1 MNTMFKSKTAKA
13 LRAFVCIA
21 LVAALALP
29 AAFAEETGTTAK
41 WADAGN
47 RTTAAPRTERTTF
60 DRTTYNRTTYTRT
73 TAGTTTKAPATTAA
87 AAEGTTQSLEQLREQ
102 YEALDAQIAENEQ
115 KLTEIEYDIN
125 SNEAKLD
132 NLNSQIDTIKR
143 QINLLNSRI
152 EVLNGDI
159 GSLQT
164 EIGIL
169 DNDIDTLTVQIKQT
183 TQEIEA
189 TKEQMS
195 DTETQVL
202 DRLRAAYMSG
212 EATTLE
218 ILFTSP
224 DLSTFLTRK
233 ELISRV
239 TENDRDLIEALE
251 DKATALSELERGL
264 GEQKSSLEGKKS
276 ELDSQLTTLVDRQD
290 DLQNSMGNE
299 QAKNAALN
307 EKYAEVSDI
316 LNELDESSEAYQAQL
331 ARQKKDREEI
341 EAQIDAYINEHGSS
355 VGDIPLPSYSNDGKM
370 TWPVPYSNTHI
381 TAGYPYY
388 SDGSRHGGI
397 DIVVRDENGT
407 NISNGKNIVAA
418 QGGEVIYAIS
428 DNGYNGSYG
437 NYLII
442 DHGDGKLTL
451 YAHCKRVIV
460 KKGDIVKKGQKV
472 AEIGLT
478 GNTTG
483 YHLHFEVRIKDSDG
497 TNHRVNPLDYV
508 SKPSN

>member
-1 MNTMFKSKTAKA
+1 MKTMFKTKLKRA
-13 LRAFVCIA
+13 LELTVCVA
-21 LVAALALP
+21 LTVALALP
-29 AAFAEETGTTAK
+29 AAWAEETGT
-41 WADAGN
+41 WADVGEGTSAAG
-47 RTTAAPRTERTTF
+47 RTERTTF
-60 DRTTYNRTTYTRT
+60 SRTTFARTTYSRTSAVPT
-73 TAGTTTKAPATTAA
+73 TAAPATTAA
-87 AAEGTTQSLEQLREQ
+87 ATEATTQSLEDLRKQ

-132 NLNSQIDTIKR
+132 NLNNQIDTIK
-143 QINLLNSRI
+143 QQMNLLNSRI

-159 GSLQT
+159 GSLES
-164 EIGIL
+164 EIGVL
-169 DNDIDTLTVQIKQT
+169 TNDIDSLSVQIEQT
-183 TQEIEA
+183 KIEIA
-189 TKEQMS
+189 DTKAQMS

-202 DRLRAAYMSG
+202 ERLRAAYMSG
-212 EATTLE
+212 EASTLE

-239 TENDRDLIEALE
+239 TENDRDLIETLE
-251 DKATALSELERGL
+251 DKATALEELERGL
-264 GEQKSSLEGKKS
+264 GEQKTSLEEKRT
-276 ELDSQLTTLVDRQD
+276 ERNAQRDTLVVRQT
-290 DLQNSMGNE
+290 DLQSSIDNE
-299 QAKNAALN
+299 QVKKDALN
-307 EKYAEVSDI
+307 DKYAEVSQV
-316 LNELDESSEAYQAQL
+316 LSELDKDSEAYQKQL
-331 ARQKKDREEI
+331 ERQKKDREEI

-355 VGDIPLPSYSNDGKM
+355 VGDVPLASYQNDGKM
-370 TWPVPYSNTHI
+370 TWPVPYKNTYI
-381 TAGYPYY
+381 TAGYPAY

-397 DIVVRDENGT
+397 DIVVRDENGA

-451 YAHCKRVIV
+451 YAHCKTVIV
-460 KKGDIVKKGQKV
+460 RKGDIVKKGQKV

-497 TNHRVNPLDYV
+497 TNHRVQPLDYV